1 MLESLVIAAILAALG
16 CVALTQLT
24 RPRAAAQD
32 PARPGRDQLS
42 PSQLSPSQLHPA
54 QFSPALVNLAV
65 TRCAPSAA
73 AYYATILDLAA
84 RGFLAVRPGR
94 GTGGGPSPGTL
105 HVSLAE
111 PPAGAPALAGYERQV
126 LADMRARLEDT
137 GGAPFEAVAEAC
149 TVDVHGTWAPF
160 EAGLRAA
167 AGRQGI
173 CRPLLPATRRT
184 ALRACAITAVIG
196 PAAFI
201 VDRLAHRSG
210 LGEPGFAAVAAAVL
224 FWVALGWLSRQ
235 DRLTAAGAALAA
247 RTRRERSA
255 LAASAASW
263 DDPAPRTLR
272 QRALAV
278 AAGVPEAVPGARQP
292 AAWRRRR
299 MRSGARR
306 PDGKQRPTEVWSSFS
321 GSWRLVRIESAER
334 LGMASGFALL
344 GGAAWLGLISY
355 AVSIPGGTGPLPAIL
370 AGGAVLTAGL
380 GVRRIIMMAAIP
392 RTASFDG
399 QVIARWHEESESENT
414 SSTVSY
420 IAVDDG
426 QRAWTFT
433 GTELFSRV
441 ALGDLATVT
450 VNPRSRTLIELT
462 VTGRPRADA
471 VTGREP
477 GAGWP
482 AIDADAD
489 PDAAPETDPESE
501 TGTGTEARDQP
512 PLLTPP
518 LLSLAEVTSVLG
530 PVLRSTAIPSPGGR
544 GVIHQGQGG
553 TLSVVAAGGAVA
565 DLNLRLGRRGTPL
578 SGIGDEAWLLS
589 RGRCVIVRVGAQV
602 AKVTVSGRGAAPAPL
617 DRLAAAIAARLA
629 EQDTRDPAPHPLR

>member
-1 MLESLVIAAILAALG
+1 MLESLVVAAVLAALG

-24 RPRAAAQD
+24 RP
-32 PARPGRDQLS
+32 GRDQVS
-42 PSQLSPSQLHPA
+42 PAQVSPAQVSLA

-65 TRCAPSAA
+65 ARSAPSAA

-84 RGFLAVRPGR
+84 RGFLAVRPG
-94 GTGGGPSPGTL
+94 GGSGGGAGPGTL

-111 PPAGAPALAGYERQV
+111 PPAGGPALAGYERQV

-167 AGRQGI
+167 ARRQGI

-196 PAAFI
+196 PAAFV
-201 VDRLAHRSG
+201 VDRLAHRAG

-235 DRLTAAGAALAA
+235 DRLTAAGSALAA
-247 RTRRERSA
+247 RARRDRSA

-263 DDPAPRTLR
+263 DDPAPRALR

-292 AAWRRRR
+292 AARRRRR
-299 MRSGARR
+299 MRSSARR

-321 GSWRLVRIESAER
+321 GSWRLVRIEPGER

-344 GGAAWLGLISY
+344 GGAAWLGLVSY
-355 AVSIPGGTGPLPAIL
+355 AVAIPGGTGPLPAVL

-392 RTASFDG
+392 RTASFEG

-414 SSTVSY
+414 SSTVSH

-482 AIDADAD
+482 VIDADAD
-489 PDAAPETDPESE
+489 LSADADAETDAQS
-501 TGTGTEARDQP
+501 GTRDQP
-512 PLLTPP
+512 PLLT
-518 LLSLAEVTSVLG
+518 LLTLAEVTSVLG
-530 PVLRSTAIPSPGGR
+530 PVLRSTAIPGPGGR
-544 GVIHQGQGG
+544 GVIHKGRGG
-553 TLSVVAAGGAVA
+553 TLSVVAARGAVA

-578 SGIGDEAWLLS
+578 AGIGDEAWLLS

-602 AKVTVSGRGAAPAPL
+602 AKVTVAGRARPGPRPRSTAWRRPSPPGWPSRAPGTRSRTRSASRATRRGRG
-617 DRLAAAIAARLA
+617 
-629 EQDTRDPAPHPLR
+629 TR

>member
-1 MLESLVIAAILAALG
+1 MLESLVIAAVLAALG
-16 CVALTQLT
+16 CGVLTQLT
-24 RPRAAAQD
+24 RPRPAPRLAAPGQPD
-32 PARPGRDQLS
+32 PRQLS
-42 PSQLSPSQLHPA
+42 PGQLSPGQV
-54 QFSPALVNLAV
+54 SPALVNLAV

-73 AYYATILDLAA
+73 AYYATILELAA
-84 RGFLAVRPGR
+84 RGFLAVRPG
-94 GTGGGPSPGTL
+94 GGPSGSPSGNPGPGTL
-105 HVSLAE
+105 HVELAE
-111 PPAGAPALAGYERQV
+111 PPAGAPPLAGYERQV

-167 AGRQGI
+167 ARRQGI
-173 CRPLLPATRRT
+173 CRPLLPSTRRT

-201 VDRLAHRSG
+201 VDRLAQRTG
-210 LGEPGFAAVAAAVL
+210 LGEPGFAAVAAVVL

-235 DRLTAAGAALAA
+235 DRLTAVGAALAA
-247 RTRRERSA
+247 RARRDRSA

-263 DDPAPRTLR
+263 DDPAPRALR

-278 AAGVPEAVPGARQP
+278 AAGVPEAVPGPRRPGAR
-292 AAWRRRR
+292 RRRR
-299 MRSGARR
+299 MRSSARR

-321 GSWRLVRIESAER
+321 GSWRLVRIESGER
-334 LGMASGFALL
+334 LGMTSGFALL

-370 AGGAVLTAGL
+370 AGGAVLAAGL

-392 RTASFDG
+392 RTASFG
-399 QVIARWHEESESENT
+399 AQVIARWHEESESENT

-426 QRAWTFT
+426 QRAWTFS
-433 GTELFSRV
+433 GAELFSRV

-482 AIDADAD
+482 AIDADAETD
-489 PDAAPETDPESE
+489 PETDPES
-501 TGTGTEARDQP
+501 GARDQP
-512 PLLTPP
+512 PLLTPLT
-518 LLSLAEVTSVLG
+518 LLTLAEVTSVLG
-530 PVLRSTAIPSPGGR
+530 PVLRSTAIPGPGSR
-544 GVIHQGQGG
+544 GVIHKGRGG
-553 TLSVVAAGGAVA
+553 TLSVVAARGAVA

-578 SGIGDEAWLLS
+578 AGIGDEAWLLS
-589 RGRCVIVRVGAQV
+589 RGHCVIVRVGAQV
-602 AKVTVSGRGAAPAPL
+602 AKVTVAGRGAAPAPAPL

-629 EQDTRDPAPHPLR
+629 EQDTRDPQPHPLR

>member
-1 MLESLVIAAILAALG
+1 MLESLVIAAVLAALG
-16 CVALTQLT
+16 CGALTRLT
-24 RPRAAAQD
+24 RPRPAAQD
-32 PARPGRDQLS
+32 QPNPDQPNPGQPNPGQLG
-42 PSQLSPSQLHPA
+42 PGQV
-54 QFSPALVNLAV
+54 SPALVNLAV

-84 RGFLAVRPGR
+84 RGFLAVRPG
-94 GTGGGPSPGTL
+94 GDTGSGLAARPGSGPGPGPGTL
-105 HVSLAE
+105 YVELAE
-111 PPAGAPALAGYERQV
+111 PPAAAPALAGYERQV

-167 AGRQGI
+167 ARRQGI
-173 CRPLLPATRRT
+173 CRPLLPSTRRT

-201 VDRLAHRSG
+201 VDRLAHRAG
-210 LGEPGFAAVAAAVL
+210 LGDPGFAAVAAVVL
-224 FWVALGWLSRQ
+224 FWIALGWLSRQ

-247 RTRRERSA
+247 RARRDRSA

-263 DDPAPRTLR
+263 DDQAPRALR

-278 AAGVPEAVPGARQP
+278 AAGVPEAVPGPRLPGAR
-292 AAWRRRR
+292 RRRR
-299 MRSGARR
+299 MRSSARR

-321 GSWRLVRIESAER
+321 GSWRLVRIESGER

-355 AVSIPGGTGPLPAIL
+355 AISIPGGTGPLPAIL
-370 AGGAVLTAGL
+370 AGGAVLAAGL

-392 RTASFDG
+392 RTASFEA

-426 QRAWTFT
+426 QRAWTFS

-441 ALGDLATVT
+441 ALGDLATVM

-482 AIDADAD
+482 APDPEPD
-489 PDAAPETDPESE
+489 PDDTH
-501 TGTGTEARDQP
+501 GNEARDQP
-512 PLLTPP
+512 PLLT
-518 LLSLAEVTSVLG
+518 LAEVTSVLG
-530 PVLRSTAIPSPGGR
+530 PVLRSTAIPSPGGH
-544 GVIHQGQGG
+544 GVIHKGRDG
-553 TLSVVAAGGAVA
+553 TLSVVAARGAVA
-565 DLNLRLGRRGTPL
+565 DLNLRFGRRGTPL
-578 SGIGDEAWLLS
+578 PGIGDEAWLLS
-589 RGRCVIVRVGAQV
+589 RGRTLIVRAGAQV
-602 AKVTVSGRGAAPAPL
+602 AKVTVTGRGAARAPVPL

-629 EQDTRDPAPHPLR
+629 EQDTRRPEPHPLR

>member
-1 MLESLVIAAILAALG
+1 MLESLVIAAVLAALG
-16 CVALTQLT
+16 CGVLTQLT
-24 RPRAAAQD
+24 RPRPAPRLAAPGQPD
-32 PARPGRDQLS
+32 PGQLS
-42 PSQLSPSQLHPA
+42 PGQV
-54 QFSPALVNLAV
+54 SPALVNLAV

-73 AYYATILDLAA
+73 AYYATILELAA
-84 RGFLAVRPGR
+84 RGFLAVRPG
-94 GTGGGPSPGTL
+94 GGPSGGPSGNPGPGTL
-105 HVSLAE
+105 HVELAE
-111 PPAGAPALAGYERQV
+111 PPAGAPPLAGYERQV

-167 AGRQGI
+167 ARRQGI
-173 CRPLLPATRRT
+173 CRPLLPSTRRT
-184 ALRACAITAVIG
+184 ALRACAISAVIG

-201 VDRLAHRSG
+201 VDRLAQRTG
-210 LGEPGFAAVAAAVL
+210 LGEPGFAAVAAVVL

-235 DRLTAAGAALAA
+235 DRLTAVGAALAA
-247 RTRRERSA
+247 RARRDRSA

-263 DDPAPRTLR
+263 DDPAPRALR

-278 AAGVPEAVPGARQP
+278 AAGVPEAVPGPRRPGAR
-292 AAWRRRR
+292 RRRR
-299 MRSGARR
+299 MRSSARR
-306 PDGKQRPTEVWSSFS
+306 PDGRQRPTEVWSSFS
-321 GSWRLVRIESAER
+321 GSWRLVRIESGER
-334 LGMASGFALL
+334 LGMTSGFALL

-370 AGGAVLTAGL
+370 AGGAVLAAGL

-392 RTASFDG
+392 RTACFEA

-426 QRAWTFT
+426 QRAWTFS
-433 GTELFSRV
+433 GAELFSRV

-482 AIDADAD
+482 ALDPEPDAD
-489 PDAAPETDPESE
+489 PDN
-501 TGTGTEARDQP
+501 EAGDQP
-512 PLLTPP
+512 PLLT
-518 LLSLAEVTSVLG
+518 LAEVTSVLG

-544 GVIHQGQGG
+544 GVIHKGRDG
-553 TLSVVAAGGAVA
+553 TLTVVAAHGAVA
-565 DLNLRLGRRGTPL
+565 DLNLRFGRRGTPL
-578 SGIGDEAWLLS
+578 PGIGDEAWLLS
-589 RGRCVIVRVGAQV
+589 RGRTVIVRVGPQV
-602 AKVTVSGRGAAPAPL
+602 AKVTVSGRGAARAPVPL
-617 DRLAAAIAARLA
+617 DRLAAAIAVRLA
-629 EQDTRDPAPHPLR
+629 EQDTRRPEPHPLR

>member
-1 MLESLVIAAILAALG
+1 M
-16 CVALTQLT
+16 
-24 RPRAAAQD
+24 
-32 PARPGRDQLS
+32 
-42 PSQLSPSQLHPA
+42 
-54 QFSPALVNLAV
+54 

-94 GTGGGPSPGTL
+94 GTGGGPGTL

-210 LGEPGFAAVAAAVL
+210 LGEPGFAAAAAAVL

-247 RTRRERSA
+247 RTRRDRSA

-321 GSWRLVRIESAER
+321 GSWRLVRIESGER

-392 RTASFDG
+392 RRASFEG

-477 GAGWP
+477 GPAG
-482 AIDADAD
+482 
-489 PDAAPETDPESE
+489 
-501 TGTGTEARDQP
+501 P
-512 PLLTPP
+512 PSTPTPTPTPP
-518 LLSLAEVTSVLG
+518 
-530 PVLRSTAIPSPGGR
+530 PRR
-544 GVIHQGQGG
+544 
-553 TLSVVAAGGAVA
+553 TLSPRPEPEPRPATS
-565 DLNLRLGRRGTPL
+565 RRCSP
-578 SGIGDEAWLLS
+578 
-589 RGRCVIVRVGAQV
+589 RRCSVWPR
-602 AKVTVSGRGAAPAPL
+602 
-617 DRLAAAIAARLA
+617 
-629 EQDTRDPAPHPLR
+629 

>member
-1 MLESLVIAAILAALG
+1 MLESLVIAAVLAALG
-16 CVALTQLT
+16 CGVLTQLT
-24 RPRAAAQD
+24 RPRPALRPAA
-32 PARPGRDQLS
+32 PGQPSPGQLS
-42 PSQLSPSQLHPA
+42 PGQV
-54 QFSPALVNLAV
+54 SPALVNLAV

-84 RGFLAVRPGR
+84 RGFLAVRPG
-94 GTGGGPSPGTL
+94 GFPGPSASPAPSGHAGPGTL
-105 HVSLAE
+105 HVELAE
-111 PPAGAPALAGYERQV
+111 PPASAPPLAGYERQV
-126 LADMRARLEDT
+126 LGDMRARLEDT

-173 CRPLLPATRRT
+173 CRPLLPSTRRT

-201 VDRLAHRSG
+201 VDRLAHRAG
-210 LGEPGFAAVAAAVL
+210 LGEPGFAAVAAVVL

-247 RTRRERSA
+247 RARRDRSA

-263 DDPAPRTLR
+263 DDPAPRALR

-278 AAGVPEAVPGARQP
+278 AVGVPAAVPAPRLPGAG
-292 AAWRRRR
+292 RRRR
-299 MRSGARR
+299 MRSGGRR
-306 PDGKQRPTEVWSSFS
+306 PDGKQRPTEAWSSFS
-321 GSWRLVRIESAER
+321 GSWRLVRIESGER

-355 AVSIPGGTGPLPAIL
+355 AISIPGGTGPLPAIL
-370 AGGAVLTAGL
+370 AGGAVLAAGL

-392 RTASFDG
+392 RSASFEA

-426 QRAWTFT
+426 QRAWTFS
-433 GTELFSRV
+433 GAELFSRL

-450 VNPRSRTLIELT
+450 ANPRSRTLIELT

-477 GAGWP
+477 EAREP
-482 AIDADAD
+482 
-489 PDAAPETDPESE
+489 
-501 TGTGTEARDQP
+501 EARDQP
-512 PLLTPP
+512 PLLT
-518 LLSLAEVTSVLG
+518 LAEVTSVLG

-544 GVIHQGQGG
+544 GVVHQGRDG
-553 TLSVVAAGGAVA
+553 TLSVVAARGAVA

-578 SGIGDEAWLLS
+578 PATGDEAWLLS
-589 RGRCVIVRVGAQV
+589 RGRTVIVRVGPQV
-602 AKVTVSGRGAAPAPL
+602 AKVTVSGRGAARAPVPL

-629 EQDTRDPAPHPLR
+629 EQDTRRPEPHPLR